1 MKSVIPAAVLLAAV
15 SLQAA
20 TTTAQAATA
29 NEPAPNILLVIADD
43 MGLDATTCYNVGN
56 QQAPMPTLE
65 ELCANGLVFENAYAA
80 PVCSPTRASI
90 MSGQHGFQTG
100 IGGAI
105 SRRGDSG
112 GLSDSIVSLFDLLA
126 TTDHS
131 AALIGK
137 WHLASGADGL
147 DHPKALG
154 VDHYFGLYSGR
165 TEDYNNWESVENGKS
180 RSIQQY
186 TTSAFTDHAIDWI
199 GQQDS
204 PWFLWLAHNAP
215 HAPFHLPPN
224 SLHSF
229 DDLQDTK
236 TAINANPL
244 PYYQSMLEALDTELG
259 RLLNSLS
266 ADTRDNTLV
275 IFMGD
280 NGTPNQVSR
289 SLYNKGA
296 KGTLFEAGIH
306 IPFVVAGAGVT
317 SGRTDALVSAV
328 DLYTTIARLTGAQ
341 SNAAASY
348 DFSAVLSGGNTE
360 RDTIYAEHFSNRSA
374 RGANTYGWSLRQD
387 HMKLINIEGQP
398 LALYDLATD
407 PGEHNNL
414 LSEPATERHL
424 AIANTLQNRKK
435 ALTKDSF

>member
-1 MKSVIPAAVLLAAV
+1 
-15 SLQAA
+15 
-20 TTTAQAATA
+20 
-29 NEPAPNILLVIADD
+29 
-43 MGLDATTCYNVGN
+43 
-56 QQAPMPTLE
+56 
-65 ELCANGLVFENAYAA
+65 
-80 PVCSPTRASI
+80 
-90 MSGQHGFQTG
+90 
-100 IGGAI
+100 
-105 SRRGDSG
+105 
-112 GLSDSIVSLFDLLA
+112 
-126 TTDHS
+126 
-131 AALIGK
+131 
-137 WHLASGADGL
+137 
-147 DHPKALG
+147 
-154 VDHYFGLYSGR
+154 
-165 TEDYNNWESVENGKS
+165 
-180 RSIQQY
+180 
-186 TTSAFTDHAIDWI
+186 
-199 GQQDS
+199 
-204 PWFLWLAHNAP
+204 
-215 HAPFHLPPN
+215 
-224 SLHSF
+224 
-229 DDLQDTK
+229 
-236 TAINANPL
+236 
-244 PYYQSMLEALDTELG
+244 MLEALDTELG

-296 KGTLFEAGIH
+296 KGTLFEAGIN

-328 DLYTTIARLTGAQ
+328 DLYATIAGLTGAE
-341 SNAAASY
+341 SNAAASI

-435 ALTKDSF
+435 ALTEDGF